1 MAANILYS
9 GYGFS
14 ENNKGVLDYK
24 VDGIEPKDL
33 NGIYTMMEAEMDW
46 RKVLK
51 QHITNEHN
59 QTRSHVTAE
68 VDDAE
73 QKILT
78 DAQAKHTY
86 TVSLINEKATSI
98 KNDISDL
105 SKKVDDKTASLSSQI
120 SGQSSTLNS
129 ILSTVNSIN
138 GKVS

>member
-1 MAANILYS
+1 MANNLLYS

-14 ENNKGVLDYK
+14 EDNKGVLDYK
-24 VDGIEPKDL
+24 VEGIEPKSL
-33 NGIYTMMEAEMDW
+33 NAIYTMMEAEMDW

-59 QTRSHVTAE
+59 QTRKHVTSE

-78 DAQAKHTY
+78 DAAQKHNY
-86 TVSLINEKATSI
+86 TVNLINEKTTSI
-98 KNDISDL
+98 RNDIS
-105 SKKVDDKTASLSSQI
+105 SLDGKI

-138 GKVS
+138 GKV